1 MKAVALVLV
10 CLNTSLV
17 SSAAETLTSLGQL
30 RWENRVLVILPPMAH
45 KQEQLTQQERGVE
58 DRDLIWFVVSNGS
71 LKSNYAGDVSDQV
84 RGEIAARFEP
94 GQPVV
99 LIGKD
104 GGVKARES
112 RLNLMELFSLIDSM
126 PMRRDEIRRGNAY

>member
-10 CLNTSLV
+10 CLNISLV